1 MKALVVVLVLLG
13 AVAYAVVDEGIRGRI
28 LGLFEN
34 PEQWQTEARAGDI
47 TSMVRLANAYENG
60 DGVAQDLD
68 SAIEWYMEAIQRGGV
83 EANYFLGLIYYEG
96 KGGVPQDHSR
106 ALSNLLL
113 AAKHGVPKA
122 QLIAG
127 KMYEEGLGI
136 RRDYKEAYYWYE
148 IASKMGMPEAAR
160 DAERVTSLL
169 NQEDIQD
176 AVLLADRARGNFER
190 ARDID
195 LNIHLTSLL
204 ERHGAFGQ

>member
-34 PEQWQTEARAGDI
+34 PEQWQTEAQAGDI

-60 DGVAQDLD
+60 DGIAQDIN
-68 SAIEWYMEAIQRGGV
+68 SAIEWYMEASQRGGV
-83 EANYFLGLIYYEG
+83 EGNYFLGLIYYEG
-96 KGGVPQDHSR
+96 KAGIAQDHAR
-106 ALSNLLL
+106 ALPNLLL
-113 AAKHGVPKA
+113 AARHGVPKA

-127 KMYEEGLGI
+127 KMHEEGLGI

-148 IASKMGMPEAAR
+148 LASKMGIPDAAR

-169 NQEDIQD
+169 SPEDVQD
-176 AVLLADRARGNFER
+176 AARLADRARGGFER